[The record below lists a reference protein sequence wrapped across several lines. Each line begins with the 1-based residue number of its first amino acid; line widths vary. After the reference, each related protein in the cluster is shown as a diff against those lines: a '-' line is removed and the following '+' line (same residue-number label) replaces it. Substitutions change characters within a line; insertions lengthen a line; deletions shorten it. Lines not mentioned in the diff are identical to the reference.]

1 MLICILYVTLTQ
13 PPPCVVHR
21 PIYHSITPISPIIL
35 IASVNSPH
43 EIPIPFPVPFS
54 RFTLLNTDRRYT
66 LSDNMS
72 NTAWRLRRW
81 FRPVCVN
88 VCVVWVCV
96 CVCEWMCCVSVCV
109 CVNVCVV
116 WVCVC
121 VCVNV
126 CVVWVFVCVNVCVE
140 WVCVCVR
147 CACVGGGR
155 GRTDRK

>member
-1 MLICILYVTLTQ
+1 VKKKRCKKEGGVRRVGSKEGINGLRRVTSMIYQIKCSTSMLSCILYLILIQ

-21 PIYHSITPISPIIL
+21 PIYHSITPISPINL

-81 FRPVCVN
+81 FRPVCV
-88 VCVVWVCV
+88 
-96 CVCEWMCCVSVCV
+96 
-109 CVNVCVV
+109 
-116 WVCVC
+116 
-121 VCVNV
+121 
-126 CVVWVFVCVNVCVE
+126 
-140 WVCVCVR
+140 CVR
-147 CACVGGGR
+147 VWEGG